1 MSYLPVE
8 MMVAISAAAGFFN
21 PIPQQGEEGYQAD
34 KGHYLRVLYE
44 NDASFGTDCNY
55 THGTRVDYAQRIGA
69 GPNWWG
75 ASLTQNIYTPTTHT
89 YGSVRGQHPYGG
101 YLAVGAA
108 YMRTGVDVGAS
119 FEFQLGTSGKAS
131 LAEEAQHLVHAAG
144 DMAQW
149 NGWGDQVPGEVTFQ
163 LAMRQDVR
171 LPWLESSF
179 WDGWQTDGSFYLR
192 EEVGTVS
199 IAGGVGMTF
208 RFGYN
213 LPPTMQL
220 NGNSAADFGI
230 SLLQKP
236 DYNPEAISYFATFS
250 AGINYVAR
258 DMFVDGG
265 VFHHFDQTCSRVPW
279 QGEVRIGLGVRYQ
292 GIDYYMGLLYMSDTF
307 RTQSENTYMGSFAIG
322 WSW

>member
-1 MSYLPVE
+1 MSYLPLE
-8 MMVAISAAAGFFN
+8 LMVAASAAAGFFN
-21 PIPQQGEEGYQAD
+21 PIPQPGEEGYQAE
-34 KGHYLRVLYE
+34 KGHLLRVLYE

-55 THGTRVDYAQRIGA
+55 THGTRLDYVDRIA
-69 GPNWWG
+69 DSPDWWG
-75 ASLTQNIYTPTTHT
+75 LSLTQDIYTPTTHT
-89 YGSVRGQHPYGG
+89 LGAVRGQHPYGG
-101 YLAVGAA
+101 YLAVGAG
-108 YMRTGVDVGAS
+108 YLMTGVD
-119 FEFQLGTSGKAS
+119 LGGRRVIKEGTTGKAS
-131 LAEEAQHLVHAAG
+131 LAEEAQHIVHAAG

-149 NGWGDQVPGEVTFQ
+149 NGWGDQVPGEVTVQ
-163 LAMRQDVR
+163 LAMRQDMR

-192 EEVGTVS
+192 ERVGTVS
-199 IAGGVGMTF
+199 IAGGAGVTF

-236 DYNPEAISYFATFS
+236 DYNPEAISYFATIS
-250 AGINYVAR
+250 AELSYVAR

-265 VFHHFDQTCSRVPW
+265 VFHHFDQTCSRTPW
-279 QGEVRIGLGVRYQ
+279 QGIARIGLGVRYQ
-292 GIDYYMGLLYMSDTF
+292 GIDYYLGLLYMSDTYRRQADETF
-307 RTQSENTYMGSFAIG
+307 MGSFAIG